1 MNARRFS
8 PLAVGAFLL
17 ATIFA
22 PAAASAASA
31 ARARPSREVQSDL
44 VPPEARQGAVDL
56 AGRLS
61 HPSEPP
67 PLSANLK
74 TPFDYDK
81 AEPDP
86 TPAPNGAPAPAQ
98 SKGAR
103 DLLETLAPLIKPT
116 GTVIMTGRPTILTF
130 GRTNVKVGEKLTVSF
145 EGTNYELDLVA
156 VTSTSFT
163 LRYKDEETT
172 RPIKSA
178 K

>member
-1 MNARRFS
+1 MNARRLRPF
-8 PLAVGAFLL
+8 AAFGFLL
-17 ATIFA
+17 LALFA
-22 PAAASAASA
+22 PTAASAAAA
-31 ARARPSREVQSDL
+31 ARPNPAREVQSDL
-44 VPPEARQGAVDL
+44 VPPESRQGAVDL

-74 TPFDYDK
+74 TPFDFDK

-86 TPAPNGAPAPAQ
+86 TPAPNGAPAQAQ

-130 GRTNVKVGEKLTVSF
+130 GRTNVKVGEKLTVNF

-172 RPIKSA
+172 RPIKSG